1 VPGVRSAA
9 DIELHTGYCFV
20 AGGRRER
27 CQRVLIPT
35 SGPTTMRYEMHAT
48 YRERRS
54 RICRCIVPT
63 GRGEFK
69 TRMRKSML
77 SWWTHPCVQSRSAGQ
92 SLLGLIR
99 YFSPVA
105 RLP

>member
-1 VPGVRSAA
+1 MGEMSSRYKEAGRVPGDRSAA

-20 AGGRRER
+20 AGGRRKR

-35 SGPTTMRYEMHAT
+35 SGPTTMRDEMHAT

-63 GRGEFK
+63 GRSEFK
-69 TRMRKSML
+69 IASERVYFRGGPTRACSVDQPV
-77 SWWTHPCVQSRSAGQ
+77 SPC
-92 SLLGLIR
+92 
-99 YFSPVA
+99 
-105 RLP
+105 